1 MSNKNIASASA
12 MRRFGIL
19 FREFVGWA
27 LVLGGLVVF
36 VRCFGY
42 LNDGL
47 VVESLVLV
55 TMGVVLFRGGLQLV
69 KVAVAAR
76 ALRNTS
82 PPQDPRGESTIVA

>member
-1 MSNKNIASASA
+1 MNSKNIAFASP

-19 FREFVGWA
+19 FREVVGWA
-27 LVLGGLVVF
+27 LVLGGLYVF
-36 VRCFGY
+36 TLCFGC

-47 VVESLVLV
+47 VVEGLILV

-76 ALRNTS
+76 ALRNT
-82 PPQDPRGESTIVA
+82 PPQQDTGGEAIVA

>member
-1 MSNKNIASASA
+1 MSNMDIASASA

-19 FREFVGWA
+19 FREAIGWA

-36 VRCFGY
+36 VGCFGF

-47 VVESLVLV
+47 VVEGLVSV

-76 ALRNTS
+76 ALRNTA
-82 PPQDPRGESTIVA
+82 PRKDTGGEAIVA